1 VTRLAHLVTTLARI
15 VVATMLGVSAYWKII
30 RPGAFLEA
38 VVEYQL
44 VPFSLALVVASWLPW
59 LELVV
64 ALALTT
70 RWYRGAAMIA
80 LVLGVTFVLAQ
91 SSVLVRGLSVPCG
104 CFGPTDERVGALS
117 LIRSMLFLV
126 GAWLA
131 FRSRDWWAVA
141 DRTR

>member
-1 VTRLAHLVTTLARI
+1 LAQLVTTLARI
-15 VVATMLGVSAYWKII
+15 VVATMLGVSAYWKLT

-70 RWYRGAAMIA
+70 RWYRGAA
-80 LVLGVTFVLAQ
+80 LVAVLLGVVFIVAQ
-91 SSVLVRGLSVPCG
+91 SSVLMRGLSVACG
-104 CFGPTDERVGALS
+104 CFGPTDERVGAYS
-117 LIRSMLFLV
+117 LIRSVVFAACAGLSLGRRPRSV
-126 GAWLA
+126 GA
-131 FRSRDWWAVA
+131 
-141 DRTR
+141 